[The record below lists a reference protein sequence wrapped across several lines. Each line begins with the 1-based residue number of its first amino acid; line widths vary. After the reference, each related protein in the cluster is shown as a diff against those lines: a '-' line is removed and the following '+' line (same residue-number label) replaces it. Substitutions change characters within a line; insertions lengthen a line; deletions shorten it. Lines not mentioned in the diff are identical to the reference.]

1 MSPSSHS
8 FTCEMITA
16 TSSILNFI
24 FDNPKG
30 GWMLVGVSAI
40 IFIIAA
46 VFYKKERRTRNDT

>member
-8 FTCEMITA
+8 YNCGMIT
-16 TSSILNFI
+16 TTGSILNFI

-30 GWMLVGVSAI
+30 GWILACVSAI

-46 VFYKKERRTRNDT
+46 VLYKKERRMRDE

>member
-1 MSPSSHS
+1 MNPSSHS
-8 FTCEMITA
+8 FTCGMITT

-46 VFYKKERRTRNDT
+46 ILYRKERRNEQ

>member
-1 MSPSSHS
+1 MSLSSHS
-8 FTCEMITA
+8 FTCGMVTTTGAIM
-16 TSSILNFI
+16 NFI

-46 VFYKKERRTRNDT
+46 VFNKIEKRMNEK